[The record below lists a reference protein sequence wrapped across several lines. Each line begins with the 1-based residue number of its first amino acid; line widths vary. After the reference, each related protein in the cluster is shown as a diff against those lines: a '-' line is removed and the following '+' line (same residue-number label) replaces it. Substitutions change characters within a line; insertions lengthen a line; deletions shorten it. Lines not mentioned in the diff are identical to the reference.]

1 MGGRCAG
8 PADRQAVTPL
18 RRALRHAGPA
28 TGFPGWIEAIRAGIG
43 PLLALAL
50 LELAL
55 RPVADPGTGLF
66 VIAPFGATAV
76 LLYAMPNSPLA
87 QPWSALVGNGVS
99 ALVGVACV
107 LWVEDP
113 ALRVALAAGLAVF
126 AMHLARALHPPGG
139 AVAVTAALSPDL
151 VQAMGFWFV
160 LAPVVLGTGAMIAI
174 AALYARL
181 TGRRYPFRQP
191 AEVNAQGTT
200 DPAPLDRLSVSRDDL
215 ARILHDYR
223 QSANIGVEDLARLI
237 AAAETEAI
245 RSRAAGLTCADIMSR
260 DLVTVRPEAPLAEV
274 AAIFRDHGF
283 TSLPVEEDGR
293 YLGVIFQIHLIRR
306 MASLQP
312 APPPGLGG
320 TLRPP
325 VASDLMDHT
334 LPHVTPETP
343 VSALMPL
350 LANGPVDAA
359 PVLDGD
365 RLNGIVTRTD
375 LIATLA
381 RLQSAV

>member
-1 MGGRCAG
+1 M
-8 PADRQAVTPL
+8 TPL
-18 RRALRHAGPA
+18 RRLLRHAGPA
-28 TGFPGWIEAIRAGIG
+28 TGFPGWIEAFRAGLG
-43 PLLALAL
+43 PVLALMV

-55 RPVADPGTGLF
+55 RPVADPVTGLF

-87 QPWSALVGNGVS
+87 QPWSALVGNCVS
-99 ALVGVACV
+99 GLVGVACV

-126 AMHLARALHPPGG
+126 AMHLMRALHPPGG
-139 AVAVTAALSPDL
+139 AVAVTAALSPTL
-151 VQAMGFWFV
+151 VQEMGFWFV
-160 LAPVVLGTGAMIAI
+160 LAPVALGTGAMILL
-174 AALYARL
+174 AALYARA

-200 DPAPLDRLSVSRDDL
+200 DPAPLDRLSVTRDDL

-245 RSRAAGLTCADIMSR
+245 RSRAGGLTCADIMSR
-260 DLVTVRPEAPLAEV
+260 DLITVRPDAPLTEV
-274 AAIFRDHGF
+274 AAIFREHGF

-306 MASLQP
+306 MTGLQLV
-312 APPPGLGG
+312 PPPGLQGSN
-320 TLRPP
+320 RPA

-334 LPHVTPETP
+334 VPHVTQETP
-343 VSALMPL
+343 VSDLMAL

-375 LIATLA
+375 LIAALA
-381 RLQSAV
+381 RLQTTA